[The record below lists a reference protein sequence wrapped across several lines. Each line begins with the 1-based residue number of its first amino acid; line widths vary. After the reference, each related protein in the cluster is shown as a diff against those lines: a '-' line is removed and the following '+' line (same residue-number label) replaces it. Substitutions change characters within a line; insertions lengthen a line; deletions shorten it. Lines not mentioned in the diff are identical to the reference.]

1 MLRLYNTLTGQVEE
15 FHPLEP
21 NRVRMYTCGPTVYQY
36 AHIGNFRTF
45 VFQDLLRRLLRAR
58 GYPLLHVMNIT
69 DVDDNTITNATAAG
83 QSLREYTEKYTE
95 SFWQDARLLNIEQP
109 EIVAYATD
117 HVADMGALI
126 ERLLQKELAYRSQGS
141 IYFSIQKFPAYGR
154 LSKVDLSGIRAGARV
169 DVQEYDKGDP
179 RDFALWK
186 APKPG
191 EPSWETPVGRGR
203 PGWHI
208 ECSTMSMKYL
218 GESFDIHVG
227 GVDLIFPHHENEIAQ
242 SEGATGKPFV
252 RYWIHSE
259 HLIVEGEKMSKSKGN
274 YFTLRNLLARGH
286 KPSAIRYLLASVPHR
301 RQLNFTFQG
310 LHQAAQS
317 VERLRNLRWRLRT
330 ENFPPGETP
339 ALAERAAR
347 ARREFD
353 AALDDDLNTA
363 EALAA
368 LFNLARDV
376 NSALD
381 RAEFRQGDRA
391 AVESFLTSADQIF
404 AVLADD
410 DHQKLAELKDELA
423 LPAPTPDG
431 AAPLDDAAVEKFLD
445 ERAQARAHRDFQRAD
460 QIRQELADRG
470 ILVEDTRDGVRWK
483 RK

>member
-1 MLRLYNTLTGQVEE
+1 
-15 FHPLEP
+15 
-21 NRVRMYTCGPTVYQY
+21 MYTCGPTVYQY

-83 QSLREYTEKYTE
+83 MSLREYTEKYTE

-126 ERLLQKELAYRSQGS
+126 ERLLQKGLAYRSQGS

-154 LSKVDLSGIRAGARV
+154 LSKIDLSGIRPGARV

-208 ECSTMSMKYL
+208 ECSAMSMKYL

-252 RYWIHSE
+252 RYWVHSE

-274 YFTLRNLLARGH
+274 YFTLRDLLARGH

-330 ENFPPGETP
+330 ENFPPGEAP
-339 ALAERAAR
+339 ALAERVAR
-347 ARREFD
+347 AQEEFD

-368 LFNLARDV
+368 LFNLVREV

-391 AVESFLTSADQIF
+391 AIESFLTSADRIF

-423 LPAPTPDG
+423 LPVPIPDG
-431 AAPLDDAAVEKFLD
+431 ATPLDDAAVEKFLD

-460 QIRQELADRG
+460 QIRQELAARG